1 MANLFLIHGVTTVVD
16 ELEIRVH
23 LRSQMEACGL
33 KKVLDKMKQF
43 GHTSIDRLI
52 SQIESEAEDDARE
65 IAREFNQDVLKDL
78 GAPQDVFNALLS
90 SVEGTRA
97 HDFFLSSMQH
107 LLLIREDDDTRIRY
121 FQLIDQLIS
130 AVVLDQKGANGLDQD
145 FSSLMGVS
153 VNKVVN
159 RFADQDR
166 LDKALANAA
175 EMKATAQQLALE
187 KAAVEE
193 ELAQSGQGLVQ
204 KLQDKL
210 AATEE
215 LLKGSRAATKKLELE
230 LEEMKKMYEERIAS
244 LELRIQE
251 LFNMLR
257 ESRELENV
265 AAGSGGTIDRAEM
278 IANLERQ
285 HELKK
290 TIQTL
295 EGRHRRAKNGL
306 AEVNRGEG
314 GAFEDG
320 EESSDGME
328 APEIA
333 LVEGKIPMSKAK
345 GKVKSTKLR
354 RDEVKS
360 GSQFLDAEE
369 ERVREHIEQSL
380 ADGLDKLVRLSF
392 LTSSVCL
399 LRSSLPLLDPPVVEL
414 SWRHPS
420 VSSRTRRP
428 APLESYPRS
437 ESAQPCATL
446 SLPRRAQRPSI
457 LKIRL
462 RSRTL
467 RRQHGRIARRPR
479 IGHA

>member
-290 TIQTL
+290 TIQRWD
-295 EGRHRRAKNGL
+295 GSAGDCSC
-306 AEVNRGEG
+306 RGE
-314 GAFEDG
+314 DP
-320 EESSDGME
+320 D
-328 APEIA
+328 
-333 LVEGKIPMSKAK
+333 VEGE
-345 GKVKSTKLR
+345 GEGQV
-354 RDEVKS
+354 DE
-360 GSQFLDAEE
+360 
-369 ERVREHIEQSL
+369 
-380 ADGLDKLVRLSF
+380 
-392 LTSSVCL
+392 
-399 LRSSLPLLDPPVVEL
+399 
-414 SWRHPS
+414 
-420 VSSRTRRP
+420 
-428 APLESYPRS
+428 
-437 ESAQPCATL
+437 AQT
-446 SLPRRAQRPSI
+446 
-457 LKIRL
+457 
-462 RSRTL
+462 
-467 RRQHGRIARRPR
+467 G
-479 IGHA
+479 

>member
-193 ELAQSGQGLVQ
+193 V
-204 KLQDKL
+204 
-210 AATEE
+210 
-215 LLKGSRAATKKLELE
+215 LKGSRAATKKLELE

>member
-290 TIQTL
+290 TIQ
-295 EGRHRRAKNGL
+295 
-306 AEVNRGEG
+306 NRGEG